1 MTINEFAAE
10 VHKNAVEHGWWEGE
24 RTFPEIVAL
33 IHSEVSEA
41 LEEYRD
47 GKPLLYFPCNA
58 GGVCCEEDG
67 SAHCGSRP
75 YDPENPNARCS
86 AQSKKPEGIAAE
98 LADVIIRVLDYC
110 AYAGIDIEDVYKRQL
125 IRNARIA
132 AHILTAAK
140 SANAAQRKSKRRIR
154 RNTLAGLRNR
164 TLKAAGN
171 ARLIIRTKLSNVAK
185 IALLQKKPI
194 AREGKRQ

>member
-67 SAHCGSRP
+67 SAHCGS
-75 YDPENPNARCS
+75 A
-86 AQSKKPEGIAAE
+86 
-98 LADVIIRVLDYC
+98 LTIR
-110 AYAGIDIEDVYKRQL
+110 K
-125 IRNARIA
+125 
-132 AHILTAAK
+132 
-140 SANAAQRKSKRRIR
+140 
-154 RNTLAGLRNR
+154 
-164 TLKAAGN
+164 
-171 ARLIIRTKLSNVAK
+171 IRTPVV
-185 IALLQKKPI
+185 PRR
-194 AREGKRQ
+194 ARSRKGSRQSLPT

>member
-10 VHKNAVEHGWWEGE
+10 VHKNAVDHGWWEGE

-75 YDPENPNARCS
+75 YDPE
-86 AQSKKPEGIAAE
+86 
-98 LADVIIRVLDYC
+98 
-110 AYAGIDIEDVYKRQL
+110 
-125 IRNARIA
+125 
-132 AHILTAAK
+132 
-140 SANAAQRKSKRRIR
+140 
-154 RNTLAGLRNR
+154 
-164 TLKAAGN
+164 
-171 ARLIIRTKLSNVAK
+171 IRTPVVPRRAK
-185 IALLQKKPI
+185 
-194 AREGKRQ
+194 ARRDRGGACRRDYSRS

>member
-10 VHKNAVEHGWWEGE
+10 VHKNAVDHGWWEGE

-47 GKPLLYFPCNA
+47 GKPLLYFPYNA

-75 YDPENPNARCS
+75 YDPENPNAR
-86 AQSKKPEGIAAE
+86 
-98 LADVIIRVLDYC
+98 
-110 AYAGIDIEDVYKRQL
+110 
-125 IRNARIA
+125 
-132 AHILTAAK
+132 
-140 SANAAQRKSKRRIR
+140 
-154 RNTLAGLRNR
+154 
-164 TLKAAGN
+164 
-171 ARLIIRTKLSNVAK
+171 
-185 IALLQKKPI
+185 
-194 AREGKRQ
+194 

>member
-75 YDPENPNARCS
+75 YD
-86 AQSKKPEGIAAE
+86 
-98 LADVIIRVLDYC
+98 L
-110 AYAGIDIEDVYKRQL
+110 
-125 IRNARIA
+125 
-132 AHILTAAK
+132 
-140 SANAAQRKSKRRIR
+140 RK
-154 RNTLAGLRNR
+154 
-164 TLKAAGN
+164 
-171 ARLIIRTKLSNVAK
+171 IRTPVV
-185 IALLQKKPI
+185 PRR
-194 AREGKRQ
+194 ARSPKGSRQSLPT

>member
-10 VHKNAVEHGWWEGE
+10 VHKNAVDHGWWEGE

-75 YDPENPNARCS
+75 YVR
-86 AQSKKPEGIAAE
+86 K
-98 LADVIIRVLDYC
+98 IRTPV
-110 AYAGIDIEDVYKRQL
+110 VPR
-125 IRNARIA
+125 R
-132 AHILTAAK
+132 AK
-140 SANAAQRKSKRRIR
+140 SPKGS
-154 RNTLAGLRNR
+154 
-164 TLKAAGN
+164 
-171 ARLIIRTKLSNVAK
+171 
-185 IALLQKKPI
+185 
-194 AREGKRQ
+194 RQSLPT

>member
-58 GGVCCEEDG
+58 GGGLLRRGRKRALRKPPLRSGKSERPLFRAEQEARRDRGRACRRDY
-67 SAHCGSRP
+67 SR
-75 YDPENPNARCS
+75 S
-86 AQSKKPEGIAAE
+86 
-98 LADVIIRVLDYC
+98 
-110 AYAGIDIEDVYKRQL
+110 
-125 IRNARIA
+125 
-132 AHILTAAK
+132 
-140 SANAAQRKSKRRIR
+140 
-154 RNTLAGLRNR
+154 
-164 TLKAAGN
+164 
-171 ARLIIRTKLSNVAK
+171 
-185 IALLQKKPI
+185 
-194 AREGKRQ
+194 